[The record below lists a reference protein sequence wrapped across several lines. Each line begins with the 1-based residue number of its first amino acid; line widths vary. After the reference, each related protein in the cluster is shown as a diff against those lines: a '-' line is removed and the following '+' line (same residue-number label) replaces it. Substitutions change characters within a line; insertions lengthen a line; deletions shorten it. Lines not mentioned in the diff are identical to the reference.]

1 MRRPSFVTIS
11 IIVIG
16 VSLAVR
22 VSHVRSVPD
31 PDNQCSRGPQTEASQ
46 KIC

>member
-22 VSHVRSVPD
+22 VSQAHSVPVSD
-31 PDNQCSRGPQTEASQ
+31 HQCLRSPQTGAPQ

>member
-22 VSHVRSVPD
+22 VSQVRSAPFSD
-31 PDNQCSRGPQTEASQ
+31 KQCSRGPQAGAPQ